1 MAIRNVVKEGD
12 EVLRKTARP
21 VTDFNDRLHILLDD
35 MAETMYK
42 ENGCGLAANQVGILR
57 RVVVIDTGEGLIE
70 LVNPEIIKKS
80 GSQQEVEGCL
90 SCPGEYGITKRPMK
104 VTVKA
109 FDRFGNEKIYE
120 GEGLLA
126 RAFCHELDHLD
137 GVLYKDNVIRMLSPD
152 EIES

>member
-21 VTDFNDRLHILLDD
+21 VTDFNERLHILLDD

-90 SCPGEYGITKRPMK
+90 SCPGEYGITKRPMT
-104 VTVKA
+104 VTVEA
-109 FDRFGNEKIYE
+109 TDRHGKRYTIT
-120 GEGLLA
+120 GSGLLA
-126 RAFCHELDHLD
+126 RAICHECDHLD
-137 GVLYKDNVIRMLSPD
+137 GILYVEKVSEFIDN
-152 EIES
+152 EEE

>member
-1 MAIRNVVKEGD
+1 M
-12 EVLRKTARP
+12 
-21 VTDFNDRLHILLDD
+21 
-35 MAETMYK
+35 
-42 ENGCGLAANQVGILR
+42 GILR